1 MKNHVLFYDYWHQST
16 NSQEIAF
23 YAHYAQQTDGPIL
36 ELGCG
41 TGRLLL
47 PLAHAGYHIEGLD
60 IDATMLALCTKKAAD
75 QKIPVTL
82 HQQSISSL
90 YLQKKYALI
99 ISALETFQHITDYQ
113 EVKKAL
119 NAIYTHLTN
128 NGTLLIYLSLPW
140 LYAPKNAST
149 WRMINRTIRDKKQY
163 TLHEKS
169 IHDPLEQLYHHTYQI
184 KEDNHII
191 HEYKTEIRWY
201 ARHEF
206 ETLLRQ
212 SGFNTITVQSGYN
225 SDGPFDCMIFIACK

>member
-1 MKNHVLFYDYWHQST
+1 
-16 NSQEIAF
+16 
-23 YAHYAQQTDGPIL
+23 
-36 ELGCG
+36 
-41 TGRLLL
+41 
-47 PLAHAGYHIEGLD
+47 
-60 IDATMLALCTKKAAD
+60 
-75 QKIPVTL
+75 
-82 HQQSISSL
+82 
-90 YLQKKYALI
+90 
-99 ISALETFQHITDYQ
+99 
-113 EVKKAL
+113 
-119 NAIYTHLTN
+119 
-128 NGTLLIYLSLPW
+128 
-140 LYAPKNAST
+140 
-149 WRMINRTIRDKKQY
+149 MINRTIRDKKQY